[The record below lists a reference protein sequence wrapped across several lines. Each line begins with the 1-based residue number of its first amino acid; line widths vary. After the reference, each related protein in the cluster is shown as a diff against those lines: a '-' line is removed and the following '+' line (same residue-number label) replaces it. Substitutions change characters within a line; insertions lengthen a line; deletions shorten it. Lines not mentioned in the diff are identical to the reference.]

1 MIRTMI
7 LGAKRPDT
15 IRKRFLIV
23 TQLLDGQSAVK
34 PIARAVNVPVATVRS
49 FLNELVDGGYATK
62 EYRPASSGPV
72 CWVGSNGGN
81 DYELTKKGL
90 GYIQGELERWML
102 LEEQESE
109 IAVMIS
115 TGLMG

>member
-1 MIRTMI
+1 MI
-7 LGAKRPDT
+7 LGTKRSDT

-23 TQLLDGQSAVK
+23 GQLLAGKKMVK
-34 PIARAVNVPVATVRS
+34 PIAEAVNLPIATVRS

-72 CWVGSNGGN
+72 CWVGSNGSN
-81 DYELTKKGL
+81 DYALTKKGL
-90 GYIQGELERWML
+90 GYIQGELERWVRLGM
-102 LEEQESE
+102 EESE

-115 TGLMG
+115 TGLTG

>member
-15 IRKRFLIV
+15 TRKRFLIV
-23 TQLLDGQSAVK
+23 AQLLEGKSAVK
-34 PIARAVNVPVATVRS
+34 PIAEAVNLPVATVRS

-62 EYRPASSGPV
+62 EYRPPSSGPV

-90 GYIQGELERWML
+90 GYIQGELERWVL

-109 IAVMIS
+109 IVVMIS
-115 TGLMG
+115 TGLTG